1 VVLTGIS
8 SAFVLQYLGMKVV
21 KARKKYKVE
30 YPKMYDDKE
39 PIFNCIQRAHQNSLE
54 AYPMFLML
62 LFVGGIQHPIASS
75 VGGLVYLLG
84 RLVYAHGYSTGDP
97 EKRMRG
103 AFGYLGLFTML
114 GASVS
119 YGLHLLQV
127 L

>member
-1 VVLTGIS
+1 MGHDQAIYY
-8 SAFVLQYLGMKVV
+8 FN
-21 KARKKYKVE
+21 
-30 YPKMYDDKE
+30 
-39 PIFNCIQRAHQNSLE
+39 IFQ
-54 AYPMFLML
+54 
-62 LFVGGIQHPIASS
+62 IASS

-84 RLVYAHGYSTGDP
+84 RLVYAHGYSTGGKKSQAGEFGLPVFDIVLLFFSDP